1 MLKRIIEKNYKWIIA
16 FLCLIIV
23 LMMLEDIFENEQLAL
38 DMFVYRLVILNL
50 RTEPLTTFMEIIT
63 NLSSSYVLIAITIG
77 IWIFVK
83 NKKVGW
89 CVASNLVITVLL
101 NQLLKYI
108 IQRPRPD
115 GYRLIT
121 ESGYS
126 FPSGHSMVSMAF
138 YGLIIYLIWK
148 MVKNKK
154 IKYISC
160 GILAIL
166 IPMIGFSRIYLG
178 VHYASDVIG
187 GFAISIV
194 YLLLYT
200 NITRSILQ
208 LKKEK
213 KNNMKNKGKMIEL
226 KRKRKKLRNSFKY
239 AFEGIIEAYKT
250 EQNLKIHFF
259 IMTLV
264 IIAGF
269 IFKISAMEWM
279 VCLLLFAI
287 VISLELVNTAIET
300 TVDIAM
306 PEINEKA
313 KYAKDIAAGAV
324 LFSAIIS
331 VIVGLIIFLPK
342 IFG

>member
-23 LMMLEDIFENEQLAL
+23 LMMLEDIFENEQLTL
-38 DMFVYRLVILNL
+38 DMVVYRLVILNL
-50 RTEPLTTFMEIIT
+50 RSEPLTVIMRVIT
-63 NLSSSYVLIAITIG
+63 NLSSAYVLIAITIG
-77 IWIFVK
+77 TLIFVK
-83 NKKVGW
+83 NKKVGL
-89 CVASNLVITVLL
+89 CVASNLVITTLL

-108 IQRPRPD
+108 IQRPRPE
-115 GYRLIT
+115 GYRLIA

-160 GILAIL
+160 GLLGLL

-194 YLLLYT
+194 YLLLFT
-200 NITRSILQ
+200 NIARTVLQ
-208 LKKEK
+208 LEKEK
-213 KNNMKNKGKMIEL
+213 NYLMKNKRKMVEMR
-226 KRKRKKLRNSFKY
+226 KKRKKLRNSFKY
-239 AFEGIIEAYKT
+239 AFEGIGEAWKT
-250 EQNLKIHFF
+250 EQNLKIHFV
-259 IMTLV
+259 IMALV

-269 IFKISAMEWM
+269 MFKISAMEWI

-287 VISLELVNTAIET
+287 VISLELINTAIET

-324 LFSAIIS
+324 LFSAIVS

-342 IFG
+342 IF

>member
-23 LMMLEDIFENEQLAL
+23 LMMLEDIFENEQLSL

-50 RTEPLTTFMEIIT
+50 RSEPLTVMMKVIT
-63 NLSSSYVLIAITIG
+63 NLSSAYVLIAITLG
-77 IWIFVK
+77 TLLFVK
-83 NKKVGW
+83 NKKVGL
-89 CVASNLVITVLL
+89 CVASNLVITTLL

-115 GYRLIT
+115 GYRLIA

-160 GILAIL
+160 GVLGFL

-187 GFAISIV
+187 GFVVSIAYLIV
-194 YLLLYT
+194 YVS
-200 NITRSILQ
+200 ITKTILKIDREDNK
-208 LKKEK
+208 KKEK
-213 KNNMKNKGKMIEL
+213 EKELENENKSE
-226 KRKRKKLRNSFKY
+226 KKER
-239 AFEGIIEAYKT
+239 
-250 EQNLKIHFF
+250 
-259 IMTLV
+259 
-264 IIAGF
+264 
-269 IFKISAMEWM
+269 
-279 VCLLLFAI
+279 
-287 VISLELVNTAIET
+287 
-300 TVDIAM
+300 D
-306 PEINEKA
+306 
-313 KYAKDIAAGAV
+313 
-324 LFSAIIS
+324 
-331 VIVGLIIFLPK
+331 
-342 IFG
+342 

>member
-23 LMMLEDIFENEQLAL
+23 LMMLEDIFENEQLTL
-38 DMFVYRLVILNL
+38 DMVVYRLVILNL
-50 RTEPLTTFMEIIT
+50 RSEPVTAIMKVIT
-63 NLSSSYVLIAITIG
+63 NLSSAYVLIAITIG
-77 IWIFVK
+77 ILLFVK
-83 NKKVGW
+83 NKKVGL
-89 CVASNLVITVLL
+89 CVASNLVITTLL

-115 GYRLIT
+115 GYRLIA

-160 GILAIL
+160 GILGLL

-194 YLLLYT
+194 YLLLFT
-200 NITRSILQ
+200 NIARTVLQ
-208 LKKEK
+208 LEKEK
-213 KNNMKNKGKMIEL
+213 NYPMKNKRKMVEL
-226 KRKRKKLRNSFKY
+226 RKKRKKLRNSFKY
-239 AFEGIIEAYKT
+239 AFEGIIEAWKT
-250 EQNLKIHFF
+250 EQNLKIHFV
-259 IMTLV
+259 IMALV

-269 IFKISAMEWM
+269 IFKISAMEWI

-287 VISLELVNTAIET
+287 VISLELINTAIET

-324 LFSAIIS
+324 LFSAMIS